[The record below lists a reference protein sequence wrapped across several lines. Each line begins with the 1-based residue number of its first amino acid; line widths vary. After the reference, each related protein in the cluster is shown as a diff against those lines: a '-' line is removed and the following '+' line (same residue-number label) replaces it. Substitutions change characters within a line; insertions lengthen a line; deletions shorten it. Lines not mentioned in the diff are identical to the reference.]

1 MNNLNDENFRS
12 DLTYE
17 TYQKFVLEYLPK
29 IIKRSKKEIACIIIE
44 IHTRK
49 NETNIELRDSLR
61 SDDVYRAKDI
71 NIQEFLSYLNVI
83 PNYTVSFKEGQIEL
97 LEFFCNKQDLINYYH
112 EELQREE
119 HEINKTR

>member
-17 TYQKFVLEYLPK
+17 AYQKFVLEYLPK